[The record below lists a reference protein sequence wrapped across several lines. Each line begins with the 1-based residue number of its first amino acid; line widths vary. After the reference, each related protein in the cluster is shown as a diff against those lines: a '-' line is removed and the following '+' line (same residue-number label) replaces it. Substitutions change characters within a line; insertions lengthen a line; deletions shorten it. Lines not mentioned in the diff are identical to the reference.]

1 MKINNKQY
9 LRFGEI
15 PLNEKSKIHHR
26 GDIIGEEIG
35 VSCYDIFYNEK
46 MNIYQI
52 ILPPLFTNSCI
63 DTLLSF
69 IQINNKKIFIIS
81 GDEIGRGRDNEP
93 LIINTIIIKEI
104 DMTDISKI

>member
-52 ILPPLFTNSCI
+52 ILL
-63 DTLLSF
+63 
-69 IQINNKKIFIIS
+69 
-81 GDEIGRGRDNEP
+81 
-93 LIINTIIIKEI
+93 
-104 DMTDISKI
+104 